1 MIYFT
6 SDLHLG
12 HNNILKFTGRP
23 YDSMEEMNREL
34 IRNINFRV
42 TKNDWL
48 YILGDVS
55 HHILPEQTNQLLARI
70 NGRKVLVRGNH
81 DKEYDP
87 ALFEEIC
94 DYKKLFAYGKTF
106 ILSHYPFLSWDR
118 MAAGSLMLHGNI
130 HSTGEYNEENRA
142 DGLLRYDVRVD
153 ANGLRPVSAYEV
165 LEFFGLR

>member
-87 ALFEEIC
+87 ALF
-94 DYKKLFAYGKTF
+94 
-106 ILSHYPFLSWDR
+106 
-118 MAAGSLMLHGNI
+118 
-130 HSTGEYNEENRA
+130 
-142 DGLLRYDVRVD
+142 
-153 ANGLRPVSAYEV
+153 
-165 LEFFGLR
+165 